1 MRMRRTERITDGLS
15 RTFVSLRTRNY
26 RLFFFGQLISNS
38 GNWLTN
44 VAITLLVL
52 DRTGSGI
59 AVGWLVACQYGP
71 ILFLSIWA
79 GSLADRVSK
88 RRLLY
93 WTQSL
98 EMAESVALAVLAF
111 LPHSSLFA
119 FYAVAAAGGCLLAAD
134 NPARRSFVRE
144 MVGDRDVSNA
154 VALYSAMVNLSRVV
168 GPALA
173 GVLVTT
179 LGFGWAFAIDAASYL
194 VVLAALVAMRGAEL
208 RPAPRASRGRGQV
221 SAGIRYIA
229 RTPELA
235 VSFGMLLVIG
245 LLAYNFNVTFP
256 LLVEKGLGGSGL
268 QYTLLYSSYSV
279 GALLGTLVVA
289 RRSVI
294 TLRTIILSAGVFGVA
309 LTGLAFVPNVPVGY
323 LVAAL
328 VGGTSI
334 SYMTATTTLGQLR
347 AEPQLVGRV
356 VAVQTVLQM
365 GTTPVGGPL
374 LGFIADIAGARLP
387 IFIGGIAALATFAA
401 GWIFGRRHL
410 TENPL
415 EAQREDPVGG

>member
-1 MRMRRTERITDGLS
+1 MGRFASGFS

-26 RLFFFGQLISNS
+26 RLFFIGQLVSNT

-88 RRLLY
+88 RKLLY

-98 EMAESVALAVLAF
+98 EMAESVALAILAF
-111 LPHSSLFA
+111 LPHSPLFA
-119 FYAVAAAGGCLLAAD
+119 FYAVAVAGGCLLAAD

-144 MVGDRDVSNA
+144 MVGNRDVSNA
-154 VALYSAMVNLSRVV
+154 VALYSSMVNLSRIV

-179 LGFGWAFAIDAASYL
+179 LGFGWAFTVDAASYL
-194 VVLAALVAMRGAEL
+194 VVIAALVAMRGSEL
-208 RPAPRASRGRGQV
+208 RPAPKSVKGKGQI
-221 SAGIRYIA
+221 SAGVRYII

-235 VSFGMLLVIG
+235 LSFGMLLVIG
-245 LLAYNFNVTFP
+245 LFGYNFNVTFP
-256 LLVEKGLGGSGL
+256 LLVEKGLGGNAL
-268 QYTLLYSSYSV
+268 QYTLLYSSFSI
-279 GALLGTLVVA
+279 GALVGTFIVA

-294 TLRTIILSAGVFGVA
+294 TLRTIVVSAGAFGIT
-309 LTGLAFVPNVPVGY
+309 LTGLAFVPNVPIGY

-334 SYMTATTTLGQLR
+334 SYMTATTTLAQVR

-356 VAVQTVLQM
+356 VAVQTVLQL
-365 GTTPVGGPL
+365 GTTPIGGPI
-374 LGFIADIAGARLP
+374 LGLIADLAGARLP
-387 IFIGGIAALATFAA
+387 IFIGGVAALVTFIV
-401 GWIFGRRHL
+401 GYLVGRRRL
-410 TENPL
+410 TADPL
-415 EAQREDPVGG
+415 EAQQQDPLEL